1 MCGGVGLGEQED
13 NGLRF
18 GNWWSHRMGST
29 SGHLVGFFGGDSFYL
44 LAGGGN
50 SKAG

>member
-1 MCGGVGLGEQED
+1 MCGGVGLGEQGGQRAQVRRLVIASD
-13 NGLRF
+13 GQYIGSF
-18 GNWWSHRMGST
+18 GGV
-29 SGHLVGFFGGDSFYL
+29 LGGDSFYL

>member
-1 MCGGVGLGEQED
+1 MCGGVGLGEQGGQLARLGD
-13 NGLRF
+13 R
-18 GNWWSHRMGST
+18 WSHWMDST
-29 SGHLVGFFGGDSFYL
+29 AGRLAGFLEGDSFYL